1 MEYRNQLEEYTAG
14 INPREI
20 AATVEKALA
29 RSAGTQ
35 PAEVY
40 RTCFACLDLTS
51 LNAADSAERITELA
65 LKTIAFGERFPGIPN
80 VAAICVYPPFVETVG
95 LAIGD
100 ARMKIASVA
109 GGFPS
114 AQTFL
119 EVKML
124 EVAMAV
130 ENGADEIDFVMNT
143 GEFLAGNWD
152 EVANEIEIIR
162 QEMGE
167 DVTLKVIIESGELGT
182 AENIRAAAI
191 LSMLAGAD
199 FVKTSTGRASVGATP
214 EAAAVI
220 CEAIK
225 EHRDRTGRMVGF
237 KAAGGVN
244 TAADAALYHA
254 IADLVLGAE
263 WLNPRLF
270 RIGASSAANSLL
282 GAVEGRTVN
291 YF

>member
-1 MEYRNQLEEYTAG
+1 MEYRDKLNKYAQG
-14 INPREI
+14 IDLNKI
-20 AATVEKALA
+20 AATVEKAQVHA
-29 RSAGTQ
+29 AGLQ
-35 PAEVY
+35 NSEIY
-40 RTCFACLDLTS
+40 RACFACLDLTS
-51 LNAADSAERITELA
+51 LNATDSAEKITELA
-65 LKTIAFGERFPGIPN
+65 LKTTRFGEKFPN
-80 VAAICVYPPFVETVG
+80 VANIAAICVYPPFVETVG

-100 ARMKIASVA
+100 ARIKIASVA

-114 AQTFL
+114 AHTFL

-130 ENGADEIDFVMNT
+130 ENGADEIDFVMNA

-162 QEMGE
+162 EEMGE
-167 DVTLKVIIESGELGT
+167 DVTFKVIIESGELGT
-182 AENIRAAAI
+182 VENIHNAAI

-199 FVKTSTGRASVGATP
+199 FVKTSTGKAAVGATP
-214 EAAAVI
+214 EAVVVI

-225 EHRDRTGRMVGF
+225 EYYARTGRMVGM
-237 KAAGGVN
+237 KVAGGVK
-244 TAADAALYHA
+244 TADDAAVYHA
-254 IADLVLGAE
+254 IVESVLGAE

-270 RIGASSAANSLL
+270 RIGTSSAANSLL
-282 GAVEGRTVN
+282 SAIEGREVD

>member
-1 MEYRNQLEEYTAG
+1 MGYRNKLNEYVAE
-14 INPREI
+14 IDPRRI
-20 AATVEKALA
+20 ATTVEKTKALVQGA
-29 RSAGTQ
+29 LN
-35 PAEVY
+35 PKVY
-40 RTCFACLDLTS
+40 RTCFECLDLTS
-51 LNAADSAERITELA
+51 LNSTDSAKNITELA
-65 LKTIAFGERFPGIPN
+65 LKTTQFHRHFPEIAN
-80 VAAICVYPPFVETVG
+80 VAAICVYPSFVETVG

-100 ARMKIASVA
+100 ANIKIASVA

-114 AQTFL
+114 AHTFL

-130 ENGADEIDFVMNT
+130 ENGADEIDFVMNR
-143 GEFLAGNWD
+143 GEFLAGNWN
-152 EVANEIEIIR
+152 EVASEIEIIR
-162 QEMGE
+162 NEMGE

-182 AENIRAAAI
+182 AENIYAVAI

-199 FVKTSTGRASVGATP
+199 FVKTSTGKATVGATP
-214 EAAAVI
+214 EATVVI

-225 EHRDRTGRMVGF
+225 EYHTRTGRMVGL
-237 KAAGGVN
+237 KVAGGIK
-244 TAADAALYHA
+244 TSSDAALYYA
-254 IADLVLGAE
+254 IVESVLGAE

-282 GAVEGRTVN
+282 TAIEGREIN